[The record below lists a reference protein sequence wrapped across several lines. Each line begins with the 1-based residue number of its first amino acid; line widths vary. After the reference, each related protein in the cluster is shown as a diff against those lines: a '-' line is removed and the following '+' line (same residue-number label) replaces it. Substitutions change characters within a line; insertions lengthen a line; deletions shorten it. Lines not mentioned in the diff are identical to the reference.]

1 MRAMTA
7 PTPPGLDE
15 IAKANKDAL
24 EAALEEMVDSG
35 FGALDVAERLP
46 APQPIEAPAPT
57 PSTQ

>member
-1 MRAMTA
+1 MTA

-35 FGALDVAERLP
+35 FGALDVVERLP
-46 APQPIEAPAPT
+46 APQAQDMPAASEAD
-57 PSTQ
+57 Q